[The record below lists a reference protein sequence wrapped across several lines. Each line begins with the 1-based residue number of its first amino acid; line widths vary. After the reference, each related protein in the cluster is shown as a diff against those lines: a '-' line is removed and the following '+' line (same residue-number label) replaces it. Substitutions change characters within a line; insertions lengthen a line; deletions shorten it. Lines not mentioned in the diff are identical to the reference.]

1 MHRKE
6 IKITIIVTSKRK
18 SQHGN
23 KYWEKKIKRKR
34 NEKLEIAKEKQRDRM
49 AGMHQYIDLLS
60 PSKGLS
66 AKSKGFFWAQA
77 I

>member
-1 MHRKE
+1 
-6 IKITIIVTSKRK
+6 
-18 SQHGN
+18 
-23 KYWEKKIKRKR
+23 
-34 NEKLEIAKEKQRDRM
+34 M